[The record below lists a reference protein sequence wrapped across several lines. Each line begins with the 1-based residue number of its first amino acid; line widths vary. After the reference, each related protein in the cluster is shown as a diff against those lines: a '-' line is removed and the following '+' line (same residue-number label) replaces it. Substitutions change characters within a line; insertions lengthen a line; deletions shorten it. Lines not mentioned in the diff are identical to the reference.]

1 MQARTYVLKSD
12 ACVRRHGLTH
22 AAKVLEIMKD
32 KFFCI
37 NVKVWNESY
46 IVWESFQTPIF
57 SLYKAIHG
65 TFSKHIGNPKRKI
78 KIH

>member
-1 MQARTYVLKSD
+1 MEIVDMRMHVPDLRAHARVPKT
-12 ACVRRHGLTH
+12 
-22 AAKVLEIMKD
+22 MKD

-37 NVKVWNESY
+37 KAKVWNESH
-46 IVWESFQTPIF
+46 IVWEPFQSPIF

-65 TFSKHIGNPKRKI
+65 TFSKHRENPKGKH